1 MEDRRA
7 ASKGEEALYAPR
19 DSQRD
24 TRRVRHFGMLRHR
37 LARIALAVGCF
48 VVGSCTAARC
58 VCGQDAAAYYDGD
71 LATQDA
77 LARSVARAVSSQREP
92 LFYQTASERFD
103 CQSAIAVYQMTLL
116 GLGQIVLQHPEKRD
130 AYLPAMRRAAE
141 LMLRPETMS
150 YASHVYGHDGL
161 SAMRP
166 GEGHAYLGYVNL
178 GLGMLRMVDPQTP
191 LAGVHDRLTAQLAE
205 RLQASPH
212 GMIETY
218 PDETWPPD
226 VAAVAG
232 SIGLHASAT
241 HTDRTA
247 FFRAWAPRFAACALD
262 APNGPNR
269 PNRSGSG
276 YLVQRVTPSC
286 RPLDEPRGSGTAIAS
301 YFLAFAYP
309 ELSRRLYAALG
320 QGRIVTIGGFGGVRE
335 YASPQG
341 GSGDL
346 NAGPMLFG
354 IAVGATGFAIG
365 AARMNGDKGGFSA
378 LVRSASLVGVPARGS
393 VSGDRVF
400 AVGGVLGNALLLAM
414 LTARAP

>member
-1 MEDRRA
+1 
-7 ASKGEEALYAPR
+7 
-19 DSQRD
+19 
-24 TRRVRHFGMLRHR
+24 
-37 LARIALAVGCF
+37 
-48 VVGSCTAARC
+48 
-58 VCGQDAAAYYDGD
+58 
-71 LATQDA
+71 
-77 LARSVARAVSSQREP
+77 
-92 LFYQTASERFD
+92 
-103 CQSAIAVYQMTLL
+103 MTLL
-116 GLGQIVLQHPEKRD
+116 GLGQIVLEHPEKRE

-161 SAMRP
+161 SGMRP

-191 LAGVHDRLTAQLAE
+191 LAGLHDRLTAQLAE

-218 PDETWPPD
+218 PDEIWPPD

-262 APNGPNR
+262 APNG
-269 PNRSGSG
+269 SGSG

-286 RPLDEPRGSGTAIAS
+286 RPLDAPRGSGTAIAS
-301 YFLAFAYP
+301 YFLAFAHS

-320 QGRIVTIGGFGGVRE
+320 HGPTIGGFRGVRE
-335 YASPQG
+335 YAPG
-341 GSGDL
+341 YDGAGDV

-365 AARMNGDKGGFSA
+365 AARVNGDKDAFSA
-378 LVRSASLVGVPARGS
+378 LVRSASLAGVPGRGS
-393 VSGDRVF
+393 VGGDRVF